1 VRGSAARLRAGGQRL
16 AVGAPA
22 ERGERPLR
30 RDGPQALPVEAVQ
43 AELAVAE
50 HEREQ
55 VHCRRPRRARHIC
68 RQALVQQ
75 AREQRGSPSSS
86 SCPRTRDRL
95 PSAPTSTDA
104 VTVRPSWRTVRTHT
118 VRRDAALHMQ
128 VRSTPISISMSRA
141 AQPSKCYRFSDA
153 SSAAPA
159 RTSS

>member
-1 VRGSAARLRAGGQRL
+1 MRGSAARLRAGGQRL

-50 HEREQ
+50 HEHEQ

-75 AREQRGSPSSS
+75 ARER
-86 SCPRTRDRL
+86 RRL
-95 PSAPTSTDA
+95 A
-104 VTVRPSWRTVRTHT
+104 VHG
-118 VRRDAALHMQ
+118 
-128 VRSTPISISMSRA
+128 
-141 AQPSKCYRFSDA
+141 
-153 SSAAPA
+153 AAPGSTLLPTRA
-159 RTSS
+159 GVH